1 MWQPMPRKLTA
12 PLRRKIEA
20 KLRHCILFEFN
31 ENEIE
36 TVHAAGT
43 RIRSSATLL
52 HGGLFHQAK
61 RQFDE
66 VTSLLASTDDAELA
80 RRFNGDPR
88 AAAHILQL
96 VCKRRKPVCRKPT
109 PLSRRKPRRA
119 ILQQDQAMSAS
130 RDAL

>member
-43 RIRSSATLL
+43 RMRSSATLL

-66 VTSLLASTDDAELA
+66 VTATTICLGLRRPRDFNRVASATMAGWHQTDAGFAD
-80 RRFNGDPR
+80 
-88 AAAHILQL
+88 
-96 VCKRRKPVCRKPT
+96 KRRPW
-109 PLSRRKPRRA
+109 
-119 ILQQDQAMSAS
+119 
-130 RDAL
+130 